1 MKRPSLSLVRRF
13 VITLLAFAIIAPA
26 MLTNVPLVAQEE
38 STKKAAAAD
47 EDLFKVPEGDA
58 KKLHAYMKTIAQTQ
72 PEGDTEEE
80 QVAFGVKALTSLVTA
95 ANRLLELKPT
105 ERQATDAH
113 GYRIQALQALD
124 AMGQKDARE
133 KFEKALKAAR
143 EDSREQVVG
152 MGWQELIKDRLNRW
166 SELQPKDK
174 NAFRAEIIAKI
185 NEDGPQAMDASIVE
199 VAALEMDRSRIDDE
213 FLTTLLEE
221 ANPLLTKSEDEEVQA
236 ALKQAN
242 LEGILRRLKLLGN
255 PMEISGELLSGG
267 EVDWDS
273 YRGKVVLVDFWATWC
288 RPCRDEVPNILA
300 MYEAY
305 HDKGFDVLGV
315 SLDETPEAAKNYAK
329 EYKLPW
335 DSLFQKDED
344 QREWSHPL
352 VQHYGISGIPTVI
365 LVDKDGKVVN
375 MNARGEI
382 LQKELERLL
391 GPPAVKPEAEKDPEA
406 S

>member
-1 MKRPSLSLVRRF
+1 
-13 VITLLAFAIIAPA
+13 
-26 MLTNVPLVAQEE
+26 
-38 STKKAAAAD
+38 
-47 EDLFKVPEGDA
+47 
-58 KKLHAYMKTIAQTQ
+58 MKTIAQTQ

-80 QVAFGVKALTSLVTA
+80 QVAFGIKALTSLVTA

-105 ERQATDAH
+105 DRQAADAH

-133 KFEKALKAAR
+133 KFEEALKAAR
-143 EDSREQVVG
+143 EDSREQIVG
-152 MGWQELIKDRLNRW
+152 MGWQEFIKDRVNRW
-166 SELQPKDK
+166 SALEPKEKD
-174 NAFRAEIIAKI
+174 AFREEIIAKL
-185 NEDGPQAMDASIVE
+185 NAEGAQPLDASIVQ
-199 VAALEMDRSRIDDE
+199 VAALQLDGTDDE
-213 FLTTLLEE
+213 FLARLLEE
-221 ANPLLTKSEDEEVQA
+221 ANPVLAKSEDKEVQA
-236 ALKQAN
+236 AFKESN
-242 LEGILRRLKLLGN
+242 LEGVLRRLKLLGN
-255 PMEISGELLSGG
+255 PMEIRGELLSGG

-335 DSLFQKDED
+335 DSLFQKNEE

-352 VQHYGISGIPTVI
+352 VEHYGISGIPTVI

-391 GPPAVKPEAEKDPEA
+391 GPPDAKPEAEKEPAEA